1 MNKDQKFIAE
11 AYDKVLAIE
20 TIAGKSYKRNLDH
33 IKVEPYKFDKID
45 KQTIFRVRE
54 YDKNNQILSISY
66 YRKSPE
72 AFNDEESMV
81 LSSTDI
87 TNILPEPVKAMV
99 RKEVEELELKK
110 MGLDQQERDTWRGVV
125 GNL

>member
-54 YDKNNQILSISY
+54 YDKDNQILSIY
-66 YRKSPE
+66 FYRKTPE

-110 MGLDQQERDTWRGVV
+110 MGLNQQERDTWRGVV

>member
-11 AYDKVLAIE
+11 AYNKVLAIE
-20 TIAGKSYKRNLDH
+20 TISGKSYKRSLDH

-54 YDKNNQILSISY
+54 YDKDNQILSIY
-66 YRKSPE
+66 FYRKSPE

-87 TNILPEPVKAMV
+87 TNILPEPVKNMI

-110 MGLDQQERDTWRGVV
+110 MGLDQKERDTWRGVV
-125 GNL
+125 SNL